1 LFIDHMQHPVVEVGI
16 LHVLQ
21 SGLSLESTPLSA
33 NGGILG
39 KDARV
44 QPEAKTIAPL
54 SQSNMFCP
62 RERAPINL
70 VSNLAPVRD
79 CLCHLTFLT
88 LALN

>member
-1 LFIDHMQHPVVEVGI
+1 MQHPIVEVGI

-44 QPEAKTIAPL
+44 HVKIHQYFGTGSSREIPL
-54 SQSNMFCP
+54 SP
-62 RERAPINL
+62 
-70 VSNLAPVRD
+70 
-79 CLCHLTFLT
+79 H
-88 LALN
+88 ALEKPPNYEVPE

>member
-1 LFIDHMQHPVVEVGI
+1 MFIHHMQHPVVEVGI

-44 QPEAKTIAPL
+44 LEYSHEIPTKPL
-54 SQSNMFCP
+54 YIIIPVYRSIPLGGIP
-62 RERAPINL
+62 RKI
-70 VSNLAPVRD
+70 
-79 CLCHLTFLT
+79 T
-88 LALN
+88 

>member
-1 LFIDHMQHPVVEVGI
+1 MQHPVVEVGI

-44 QPEAKTIAPL
+44 LEWDMSRVAVL
-54 SQSNMFCP
+54 
-62 RERAPINL
+62 
-70 VSNLAPVRD
+70 LAV
-79 CLCHLTFLT
+79 
-88 LALN
+88 

>member
-1 LFIDHMQHPVVEVGI
+1 MFIHHMQHPVVEVGI

-44 QPEAKTIAPL
+44 LELRVGATKALTQVL
-54 SQSNMFCP
+54 S
-62 RERAPINL
+62 R
-70 VSNLAPVRD
+70 
-79 CLCHLTFLT
+79 
-88 LALN
+88 

>member
-1 LFIDHMQHPVVEVGI
+1 MQHPVVEVGI

-44 QPEAKTIAPL
+44 KYGSENLKNKPQPSK
-54 SQSNMFCP
+54 N
-62 RERAPINL
+62 N
-70 VSNLAPVRD
+70 NKKW
-79 CLCHLTFLT
+79 T
-88 LALN
+88 LK